1 MRTPVRFQGPWLD
14 SMAQI
19 CSGFEMKVT
28 NLSVL
33 SKVKFDFKLWK
44 SFTYDYSYCS
54 FDPVDSAFADQKTV
68 YKDLGDEMTE
78 HAFQGGI
85 HGLKLVNHMRTSPRI
100 LDARDIIFV
109 FSHMAKQVLE
119 RVIRW
124 WEAELIQDLFLD
136 FVTNFLQESRS
147 PMQRRK

>member
-1 MRTPVRFQGPWLD
+1 
-14 SMAQI
+14 
-19 CSGFEMKVT
+19 MKVT
-28 NLSVL
+28 NLNVL
-33 SKVKFDFKLWK
+33 LKVKFDFKLWK

-85 HGLKLVNHMRTSPRI
+85 HELKPVDLTRTSPRI
-100 LDARDIIFV
+100 PYSRDIIFV
-109 FSHMAKQVLE
+109 SSHMVKQVLE

-124 WEAELIQDLFLD
+124 WEAEPIQDLFLD

-147 PMQRRK
+147 PMQKKR

>member
-1 MRTPVRFQGPWLD
+1 
-14 SMAQI
+14 MARI
-19 CSGFEMKVT
+19 WTGFGMKVT

-78 HAFQGGI
+78 HAFQVGI
-85 HGLKLVNHMRTSPRI
+85 HELQLVGLTRTSSRI
-100 LDARDIIFV
+100 PDLRDIIFV
-109 FSHMAKQVLE
+109 FLHTVKQVLE
-119 RVIRW
+119 RVIPW
-124 WEAELIQDLFLD
+124 WEAEPIQDLFLD

-147 PMQRRK
+147 LMQRRR